1 MFDKN
6 KRAIVVGAS
15 RGIGLGLVREL
26 LNQQWQ
32 VIATIRD
39 INQVSTGL
47 NQLLS
52 EYPDRLELTE
62 LDLNHVQTADHL
74 LSKYHEKSIDLLL
87 VSAGILGP
95 KHQRVEQ
102 CTPNEIANLFLVNSI
117 APVTIAR
124 KLLPLMKEK
133 SVIAFMSSRMG
144 SVALNDDGT
153 MELYRAS
160 KAALNSIT
168 RGFAINEAIPGQI
181 GVLNLHPGWV
191 QTEMGGS
198 HAPISVKES
207 TTGLIRVV
215 EDFIGKNKQQFV
227 DFQGHEIVW

>member
-1 MFDKN
+1 MFDKK

-26 LNQQWQ
+26 LNQHWH

-39 INQVSTGL
+39 IDQVSTGL

-62 LDLNHVQTADHL
+62 LDLNDVQTADRL

-95 KHQRVEQ
+95 EHQRVEQ

-144 SVALNDDGT
+144 SVALNDDGS
-153 MELYRAS
+153 MELYRGS

-168 RGFAINEAIPGQI
+168 RGFAINEAIPAQI

-191 QTEMGGS
+191 
-198 HAPISVKES
+198 
-207 TTGLIRVV
+207 
-215 EDFIGKNKQQFV
+215 
-227 DFQGHEIVW
+227 

>member
-1 MFDKN
+1 MFDVN

-15 RGIGLGLVREL
+15 RGIGLGLVHEL
-26 LNQQWQ
+26 LNQHWH
-32 VIATIRD
+32 VMATIRD

-47 NQLLS
+47 NRLLS
-52 EYPDRLELTE
+52 EYPDQLELTE
-62 LDLNHVQTADHL
+62 LDLSHVQTADSL
-74 LSKYHEKSIDLLL
+74 LSQYHEKSIDLLL

-95 KHQRVEQ
+95 EHQRVEH
-102 CTPNEIANLFLVNSI
+102 CTPNEIAHLFWVNSI

-124 KLLPLMKEK
+124 KFLPLMKEK

-144 SVALNDDGT
+144 SVALNDDGS

-168 RGFAINEAIPGQI
+168 RGFA
-181 GVLNLHPGWV
+181 LNLHPGWV

-207 TTGLIRVV
+207 TRGIVHV
-215 EDFIGKNKQQFV
+215 IENFIGKRTQQFV
-227 DFQGHEIVW
+227 DFQGNEIAW

>member
-1 MFDKN
+1 MSDKN

-26 LNQQWQ
+26 LNQHWQ

-39 INQVSTGL
+39 IDQVSTGL

-62 LDLNHVQTADHL
+62 LDLSYVQTADRL

-102 CTPNEIANLFLVNSI
+102 CTPNEIANLFWVNSI

-124 KLLPLMKEK
+124 TLLPL
-133 SVIAFMSSRMG
+133 SSRMG
-144 SVALNDDGT
+144 SVALNDDGS

-168 RGFAINEAIPGQI
+168 RGFAINEAIPAQI

-198 HAPISVKES
+198 HAPINVKES
-207 TTGLIRVV
+207 TTGIVRVV
-215 EDFIGKNKQQFV
+215 EDFIGKNEPNSSKTF
-227 DFQGHEIVW
+227 

>member
-1 MFDKN
+1 MFNKN
-6 KRAIVVGAS
+6 KRAIVVGTS

-26 LNQQWQ
+26 LKQHWQ

-39 INQVSTGL
+39 IEQVSTGL

-52 EYPDRLELTE
+52 EYPDRLELSE
-62 LDLNHVQTADHL
+62 LDLSYVQTADRL

-95 KHQRVEQ
+95 EHQRVEQ
-102 CTPNEIANLFLVNSI
+102 CTPNKIANLFWVNSI

-124 KLLPLMKEK
+124 KLLPLMKGK

-144 SVALNDDGT
+144 SVVLNDDGS

-168 RGFAINEAIPGQI
+168 RGFAINEAIPAQI

-191 QTEMGGS
+191 QTEMGGN

-207 TTGLIRVV
+207 TTGIVRVV
-215 EDFIGKNKQQFV
+215 EDFIGENEQQFV
-227 DFQGHEIVW
+227 DFQGYEITW

>member
-1 MFDKN
+1 M
-6 KRAIVVGAS
+6 
-15 RGIGLGLVREL
+15 
-26 LNQQWQ
+26 
-32 VIATIRD
+32 
-39 INQVSTGL
+39 
-47 NQLLS
+47 
-52 EYPDRLELTE
+52 
-62 LDLNHVQTADHL
+62 
-74 LSKYHEKSIDLLL
+74 

-95 KHQRVEQ
+95 EHQRVEQ
-102 CTPNEIANLFLVNSI
+102 CTPNEIANLFWVNSI

-124 KLLPLMKEK
+124 KLLPLMKGK

-144 SVALNDDGT
+144 SVALNDDGS
-153 MELYRAS
+153 MELYRGS

-168 RGFAINEAIPGQI
+168 RGFAINEAIPAQI

-215 EDFIGKNKQQFV
+215 EDFIGKNEQQFV
-227 DFQGHEIVW
+227 DFQGHEITW

>member
-26 LNQQWQ
+26 LNQHWQ

-39 INQVSTGL
+39 ITQVSTGL

-102 CTPNEIANLFLVNSI
+102 CTPMRLPICLVNSI